1 MNVLLVEDEHHT
13 AQMLQDI
20 IETDKDFIVMKTLD
34 SISDTVSYLAKY
46 SQNIDLIFLDIHLS
60 DGHSFEIFRHIDI
73 SIPIIFCTAYDEY
86 ALQAIKNN
94 GIEYILKP
102 FQDEEILN
110 ALQKFKQL
118 AGRFGTK
125 KAFDFPDEISK
136 VSSSYQE
143 SFLAQQKDKTIVVF
157 TENVAMFAIEQDVVY
172 LYTFDRK
179 RYPIFKN
186 MEYVESVCDSRI
198 FFRINRQ
205 MLIHRNAIT
214 TIQPYFNRKVILELK
229 VEPEAQPIV
238 SRLKVTKFKEWL
250 ESGR

>member
-1 MNVLLVEDEHHT
+1 MNVLLVEDENYT
-13 AQMLQDI
+13 AQMLQDV
-20 IETDKDFIVMKTLD
+20 IESDKDFIVVKTLD
-34 SISDTVSYLAKY
+34 SIVDTVACLAKY

-94 GIEYILKP
+94 GIDYIMKP
-102 FQDEEILN
+102 FEDQEIL
-110 ALQKFKQL
+110 ASLQKFKQL
-118 AGRFGTK
+118 ASRFK
-125 KAFDFPDEISK
+125 KKLNFEIPGEISK
-136 VSSSYQE
+136 VSAYQG

-157 TENVAMFAIEQDVVY
+157 AENIAMFAIEQDVVY

-179 RYPIFKN
+179 RYPVFKN
-186 MEYVESVCDSRI
+186 LEYIESVSDPRI

-205 MLIHRNAIT
+205 MLINRNAVI

-229 VEPEAQPIV
+229 VNPEEKAIV
-238 SRLKVTKFKEWL
+238 SRLKVSLFKEWL
-250 ESGR
+250 ERK